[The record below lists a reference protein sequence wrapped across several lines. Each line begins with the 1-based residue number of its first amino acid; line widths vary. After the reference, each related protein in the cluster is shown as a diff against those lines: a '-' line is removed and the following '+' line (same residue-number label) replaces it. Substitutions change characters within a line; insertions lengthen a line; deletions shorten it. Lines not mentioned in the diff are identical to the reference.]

1 MARKSGFKK
10 QKTNILIVCEGIT
23 EKIYLDALKS
33 KYRLSTVKIE
43 VESAGGGSAIQVFE
57 TAHKKVVYEKR
68 KSKDT
73 KFEEIYC
80 VFDNDN
86 KNMNT
91 EIIPAVNSMNKEG
104 FFPLYS
110 NMCLEMWLSMHYK
123 DYKPKKYL
131 NPNLAETDLKKFEPN
146 FDKTNYNKEYYMEN
160 VSYALE
166 KSKKLISQ
174 NIDFPKAID
183 QLKVNPYTNMAKL
196 IERFEEEKMKS
207 HK

>member
-10 QKTNILIVCEGIT
+10 QKTNILIVCEGVT

-43 VESAGGGSAIQVFE
+43 VESADGGSAIQVFE

-86 KNMNT
+86 KNINT
-91 EIIPAVNSMNKEG
+91 EILPAINSMYAEKY
-104 FFPLYS
+104 FPIYS
-110 NMCLEMWLSMHYK
+110 NMCFEMWLSMHYEN
-123 DYKPKKYL
+123 YKPKKYS
-131 NPNLAETDLKKFEPN
+131 NPDLAKKDLEKLDLK
-146 FDKTNYNKEYYMEN
+146 FDKTDYNKDYYMEN
-160 VSYALE
+160 INCALE
-166 KSKKLISQ
+166 KSKVLISK
-174 NIDFPKAID
+174 NIDYPRSISE
-183 QLKVNPYTNMAKL
+183 LTLNPYTNMAKL
-196 IERFEEEKMKS
+196 IERFEEEKMK
-207 HK
+207 